1 MLFRKK
7 IDRACAYCERGVA
20 LCDGQVLCVKRGVK
34 APEDSCRAFRYDPF
48 KRGPVKAKAMDFS
61 RYDEEDYSL

>member
-48 KRGPVKAKAMDFS
+48 
-61 RYDEEDYSL
+61 